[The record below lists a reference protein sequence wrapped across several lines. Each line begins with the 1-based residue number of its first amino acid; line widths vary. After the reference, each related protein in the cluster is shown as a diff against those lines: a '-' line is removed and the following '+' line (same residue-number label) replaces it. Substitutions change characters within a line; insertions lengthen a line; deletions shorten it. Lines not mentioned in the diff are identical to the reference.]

1 MIAKERGSIIARGNG
16 RVQGFNLAMRYTK
29 KANGMDHLVILRALI
44 KKETGPGERA
54 VVLIVT
60 RLVVRDDDN
69 GRRDH
74 QSLDV
79 SENFGAAA
87 ISERGVQDNDIRPA
101 IENHGCGFFRVRR
114 FSHDFN
120 AVNFLKALLESLA
133 KVGICVGEDDGH
145 QMVSP
150 GLTGFRVVH
159 SL

>member
-87 ISERGVQDNDIRPA
+87 ISERGVQDDDIRFA
-101 IENHGCGFFRVRR
+101 VQNHRGRFFQGRR
-114 FSHDFN
+114 FSHDVH
-120 AVNFLKALLESLA
+120 AGNFLKALLESVA
-133 KVGICVGEDDGH
+133 KVGICIGEDDGH
-145 QMVSP
+145 QMVP
-150 GLTGFRVVH
+150 PRMTVFRVVH
-159 SL
+159 IL